1 MQINSICLGI
11 VVGLFLA
18 VVHIAWATLVAVGW
32 AQPLMNFV
40 FWAHFITPP
49 YHIEPFELLRAVVLV
64 GFVFVIGLLVGAG
77 GGLLWNRL
85 ASRDWMFSPA
95 ISPWH

>member
-1 MQINSICLGI
+1 MQINSICLAI

-32 AQPLMNFV
+32 AQPLMNF
-40 FWAHFITPP
+40 AHFITPP

-77 GGLLWNRL
+77 GGLLWNML
-85 ASRDWMFSPA
+85 ASRD
-95 ISPWH
+95 

>member
-49 YHIEPFELLRAVVLV
+49 YHIEPFALARAGALI
-64 GFVFVIGLLVGAG
+64 GFVFAVGLVLGVVGG
-77 GGLLWNRL
+77 WLWNRL
-85 ASRDWMFSPA
+85 ASKA
-95 ISPWH
+95 